1 MMRPFKTLLAAI
13 ALTLTLALP
22 ASAGAK
28 TGAVKW
34 VCVVPGEEPVT
45 FVSAPLAARHGIER
59 ANSRAGAVFF
69 RQFGEECEVV
79 IDP

>member
-1 MMRPFKTLLAAI
+1 MKRPFKTLLAAI